1 MNVVMQE
8 EKRRSQQLLSDPCRS
23 RPVSRARGDVLR
35 GEGESRANNM
45 MYLTRSRQKT
55 DKKILTESYKQITP
69 YGRKYVTKLCS
80 SALLHFSRARR
91 VSRNVFSVFF
101 SFIRSLEVWSCEV
114 QRGLTL
120 FRLARKE
127 SDGAKEE
134 EV

>member
-8 EKRRSQQLLSDPCRS
+8 EKRRFQLLSDPCRS

-55 DKKILTESYKQITP
+55 YKKIHPESYKITSS
-69 YGRKYVTKLCS
+69 GRKSVTKLCS

-91 VSRNVFSVFF
+91 VSR
-101 SFIRSLEVWSCEV
+101 
-114 QRGLTL
+114 
-120 FRLARKE
+120 K
-127 SDGAKEE
+127 
-134 EV
+134 